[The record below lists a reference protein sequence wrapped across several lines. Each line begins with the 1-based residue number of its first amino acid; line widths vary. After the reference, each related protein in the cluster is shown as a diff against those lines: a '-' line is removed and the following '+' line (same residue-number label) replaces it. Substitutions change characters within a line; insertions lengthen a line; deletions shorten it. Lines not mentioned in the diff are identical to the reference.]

1 MSEHRR
7 TENIV
12 GVRFTPA
19 GRVRYFDPG
28 DRDLDVGE
36 RVVVETDGVPIEGEV
51 VIAPRQVLYSELE
64 GPLEP
69 IKGSGADQQ

>member
-7 TENIV
+7 TENVV

-19 GRVRYFDPG
+19 DRVQYFDPG
-28 DRDLDVGE
+28 DRDLEVGD
-36 RVVVETDGVPIEGEV
+36 RVVVETDGGPREGEV
-51 VIAPRQVLYSELE
+51 VIAPGQVLYSELE

-69 IKGSGADQQ
+69 IKGSDVDR